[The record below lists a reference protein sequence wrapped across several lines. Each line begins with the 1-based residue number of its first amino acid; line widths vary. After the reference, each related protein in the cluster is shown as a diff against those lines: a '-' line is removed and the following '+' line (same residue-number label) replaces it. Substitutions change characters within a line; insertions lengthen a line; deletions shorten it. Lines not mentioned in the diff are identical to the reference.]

1 MNGTNFPKTEELHVT
16 GHNCRKTREPVTAG
30 ILKTFSSTDLQLQGT
45 TGASMEIS
53 QRDSELT
60 TVLQTARTCQR
71 TDHTADT
78 PSHSISI
85 GGVLRSRTR
94 KGTLSEIIETAEDL
108 VPAGITDQDTRG
120 TLSTKI

>member
-1 MNGTNFPKTEELHVT
+1 MK
-16 GHNCRKTREPVTAG
+16 
-30 ILKTFSSTDLQLQGT
+30 
-45 TGASMEIS
+45 IS

-71 TDHTADT
+71 TDHIADT
-78 PSHSISI
+78 ASHSISI

-120 TLSTKI
+120 TLSTNIQGVIQTYQSSQDHRLRVKS